1 MDHVCTCESVLQPR
15 HESYYF
21 HVKVVLVAQNSCT
34 ESAKLTYI
42 FKNAGDFLR
51 RKRRSYALSDTCFS
65 VTGTDHPC
73 PASYGLVSDSRW
85 IFANDLAQD
94 GIKPHE
100 TRMNV
105 ARAVETPCG
114 REQKASGRIPS
125 WLLDKIGRTPHAL
138 SFQAEY
144 TSSRQ
149 QGNAWRLAK
158 ISKVVGAPPI
168 TRHMKGM
175 LPCQQNRTK

>member
-1 MDHVCTCESVLQPR
+1 IRWRCKMRHSYTSTPPPLPAVLAEMKASPAGGPGLRARQKGRARRWPGLARCFHRSPDRCQAGGRPAGDMDHVCTCESVLQPR

-34 ESAKLTYI
+34 ESAKRTYI

-85 IFANDLAQD
+85 IFANNLAQD

-114 REQKASGRIPS
+114 
-125 WLLDKIGRTPHAL
+125 
-138 SFQAEY
+138 
-144 TSSRQ
+144 
-149 QGNAWRLAK
+149 
-158 ISKVVGAPPI
+158 
-168 TRHMKGM
+168 
-175 LPCQQNRTK
+175 